1 MNNNNQKNFFDN
13 FKNPNG
19 SYHIPF
25 WLIIV
30 GFIFNWMLGIG
41 LLFAHL
47 CEDKTSTIPFEDDS
61 YTVKQD
67 APESGQPVKRTI
79 ETAPKSK
86 KKKNPAA
93 VLTGLGIFAAA
104 VGVLDLPDSVQYLVW
119 CIQNNTGL
127 SCSVQDVAE
136 NCIWIL
142 SGLAMLLGAKRLRT
156 GQQRRNK
163 IAAIVGSSS
172 YIPISEIADAL
183 PASRSRTEKYLQQC
197 IDSGIFGEKAYL
209 DMRSDCLVVRGPAPM
224 SKKERESAEAA
235 RKAAEEAEGTRDEYS
250 RILKE
255 IRDINDKIPGEEFSA
270 NTILG
275 DRTIKNGWK
284 PAPAVIAGGA
294 DHEDQPGGGVCQ
306 IATTTYMAVLYGD
319 FEVTARRPHSTPSGY
334 PNGLDATINTVTGY
348 IDFKWKNNTES
359 PCYVFTWIDTKNYT
373 VNCSIYGQPFP
384 ETFDEIEL
392 SSTLVEPLEPGE
404 PEYEVKSSLY
414 SPYWML
420 KNNAVKGSIYESF
433 KTYKLN
439 GKVVETK
446 SIGNTEY
453 KMHPTRYYVWPG
465 YAGEP
470 LDPQYE
476 LKANEDGTLSLAN
489 PDSANSTEG
498 AGTGLTQ

>member
-67 APESGQPVKRTI
+67 APGSGQPVKRTI

-127 SCSVQDVAE
+127 SYSVQDVAE

-183 PASRSRTEKYLQQC
+183 PASRSKTEKYLQQC
-197 IDSGIFGEKAYL
+197 IDSGMFGEKAYL

-235 RKAAEEAEGTRDEYS
+235 RKAAEEAEGPLDEYS

-270 NTILG
+270 KI
-275 DRTIKNGWK
+275 DRL
-284 PAPAVIAGGA
+284 
-294 DHEDQPGGGVCQ
+294 EDLTSKIFKLVQEQPEKQ
-306 IATTTYMAVLYGD
+306 KKLRKFINYYLPTSLKLL
-319 FEVTARRPHSTPSGY
+319 HSY
-334 PNGLDATINTVTGY
+334 EQLDAQGIEG
-348 IDFKWKNNTES
+348 KNISES
-359 PCYVFTWIDTKNYT
+359 KQQIEETMDTMISAFEKQLDNLFTSESMDISADIAAMQNLMRAD
-373 VNCSIYGQPFP
+373 GL
-384 ETFDEIEL
+384 IENEF
-392 SSTLVEPLEPGE
+392 SEAMG
-404 PEYEVKSSLY
+404 KSAT
-414 SPYWML
+414 
-420 KNNAVKGSIYESF
+420 NE
-433 KTYKLN
+433 KL
-439 GKVVETK
+439 
-446 SIGNTEY
+446 
-453 KMHPTRYYVWPG
+453 
-465 YAGEP
+465 
-470 LDPQYE
+470 Q
-476 LKANEDGTLSLAN
+476 
-489 PDSANSTEG
+489 
-498 AGTGLTQ
+498 

>member
-67 APESGQPVKRTI
+67 APGSGQPVKRTI

-119 CIQNNTGL
+119 CIHNNTGL
-127 SCSVQDVAE
+127 SYSVQDVAE

-183 PASRSRTEKYLQQC
+183 PASRSKTEKYLQQC
-197 IDSGIFGEKAYL
+197 IDSGMFGEKAYL

-235 RKAAEEAEGTRDEYS
+235 RKAAEEAEGPLDEYS

-270 NTILG
+270 KI
-275 DRTIKNGWK
+275 DRL
-284 PAPAVIAGGA
+284 
-294 DHEDQPGGGVCQ
+294 EDLTSKIFKLVQEQPEKQ
-306 IATTTYMAVLYGD
+306 KKLRK
-319 FEVTARRPHSTPSGY
+319 F
-334 PNGLDATINTVTGY
+334 IN
-348 IDFKWKNNTES
+348 
-359 PCYVFTWIDTKNYT
+359 
-373 VNCSIYGQPFP
+373 
-384 ETFDEIEL
+384 
-392 SSTLVEPLEPGE
+392 
-404 PEYEVKSSLY
+404 
-414 SPYWML
+414 
-420 KNNAVKGSIYESF
+420 
-433 KTYKLN
+433 
-439 GKVVETK
+439 
-446 SIGNTEY
+446 
-453 KMHPTRYYVWPG
+453 
-465 YAGEP
+465 
-470 LDPQYE
+470 
-476 LKANEDGTLSLAN
+476 LSLIHI
-489 PDSANSTEG
+489 
-498 AGTGLTQ
+498 